1 MSLGNKLAEARKKQN
16 LTQEQLAERLGVTR
30 QAVSRWESDAAYP
43 ETDKIVRMAQIL
55 EVSCDY
61 LLQDGVDEKG
71 KPVASPVTRLLK
83 QAQGKRVKLT
93 FYESGSDGM
102 PVAHDWCVIQ
112 DFDGGWATVEVVVN
126 KKKRSK
132 NEVRLIPL
140 SAISTITFLKDGEPV
155 RHSAINIVDG
165 F

>member
-1 MSLGNKLAEARKKQN
+1 MSLGNKLAEARKRQN

-43 ETDKIVRMAQIL
+43 ETDKIIRMAQIL
-55 EVSCDY
+55 GVSCDY

-71 KPVASPVTRLLK
+71 KPAALTVTRLLK

-93 FYESGSDGM
+93 FYEGDGM
-102 PVAHDWCVIQ
+102 PVVHEWCVIQ
-112 DFDGGWATVEVVVN
+112 DFDGGWANVEVVVN
-126 KKKRSK
+126 QKKPQK

-140 SAISTITFLKDGEPV
+140 SAISTITFLKDGEAVKRSPL
-155 RHSAINIVDG
+155 DLK
-165 F
+165 

>member
-1 MSLGNKLAEARKKQN
+1 MSLGNKLAEARKRQN

-71 KPVASPVTRLLK
+71 KPVTSPVTRLLK

-93 FYESGSDGM
+93 FYEEDSGM
-102 PVAHDWCVIQ
+102 PIIHEWCIIQ
-112 DFDGGWATVEVVVN
+112 DFDGDWANVEVVRN
-126 KKKRSK
+126 KKKPEK

-140 SAISTITFLKDGEPV
+140 SAISTITFLKDGEVSDLALPEL
-155 RHSAINIVDG
+155 

>member
-1 MSLGNKLAEARKKQN
+1 MSLGNKLAQARRAKN
-16 LTQEQLAERLGVTR
+16 LTQEQLAEKLEVTR

-61 LLQDGVDEKG
+61 LLQDGVDEAG
-71 KPVASPVTRLLK
+71 KPAVPAVTRLLR

-93 FYESGSDGM
+93 FYENDDGM
-102 PVAHDWCVIQ
+102 PVIHDWCVIQ
-112 DFDGGWATVEVVVN
+112 DFDGTWANVEVVVN
-126 KKKRSK
+126 KKKPDK

-140 SAISTITFLKDGEPV
+140 SAISTITFLRDGEAAKRSPLEL
-155 RHSAINIVDG
+155 N
-165 F
+165 

>member
-1 MSLGNKLAEARKKQN
+1 MSLGNKLAEARKRQN
-16 LTQEQLAERLGVTR
+16 LTQEQLAEKLEVTR

-71 KPVASPVTRLLK
+71 KPNPPAVTRLLN
-83 QAQGKRVKLT
+83 QAQGKKVKLT
-93 FYESGSDGM
+93 FYEGDGM
-102 PVAHDWCVIQ
+102 PIVHDWCVIQ
-112 DFDGGWATVEVVVN
+112 DFDGAWANVEVVVN
-126 KKKRSK
+126 KKKPDK

-140 SAISTITFLKDGEPV
+140 SAISTITFLKDGEAARRSPLEL
-155 RHSAINIVDG
+155 N
-165 F
+165 

>member
-61 LLQDGVDEKG
+61 LLQDSVNETG
-71 KPVASPVTRLLK
+71 KPAVSPVTRLLK
-83 QAQGKRVKLT
+83 QAQGKRVRLT
-93 FYESGSDGM
+93 FYEDDGM
-102 PVAHDWCVIQ
+102 PFVHDWCVIQ
-112 DFDGGWATVEVVVN
+112 DFDGTWANVEVVVN
-126 KKKRSK
+126 KKKPQK

-140 SAISTITFLKDGEPV
+140 SSISTITFLKDGEEARRSPLEL
-155 RHSAINIVDG
+155 N
-165 F
+165 

>member
-61 LLQDGVDEKG
+61 LLQDGVDETG
-71 KPVASPVTRLLK
+71 KTAISPVTRLLK
-83 QAQGKRVKLT
+83 QAQGKRVRLT
-93 FYESGSDGM
+93 FYEDDGM
-102 PVAHDWCVIQ
+102 PIVHDWCVIQ
-112 DFDGGWATVEVVVN
+112 DFDGTWANVEVVVN
-126 KKKRSK
+126 KKKPQK

-140 SAISTITFLKDGEPV
+140 SSISTITFLKDGEEARRSPLEL
-155 RHSAINIVDG
+155 N
-165 F
+165 

>member
-1 MSLGNKLAEARKKQN
+1 MSLGNKLAEARRAKN
-16 LTQEQLAERLGVTR
+16 LTQEQLAEQLEVTR

-71 KPVASPVTRLLK
+71 APVKSPVTRLLK

-93 FYESGSDGM
+93 FYDNDDGM
-102 PVAHDWCVIQ
+102 PVIHDWCVIQ
-112 DFDGGWATVEVVVN
+112 DFDGAWANVEVVVN
-126 KKKRSK
+126 QKKPEK

-140 SAISTITFLKDGEPV
+140 AAISTITFLRDGEAAKRSPLEL
-155 RHSAINIVDG
+155 N
-165 F
+165 

>member
-1 MSLGNKLAEARKKQN
+1 MSLGNKLASTRRAKN
-16 LTQEQLAERLGVTR
+16 LTQEQLAEKLNVTR

-71 KPVASPVTRLLK
+71 TPAPATVTRLLR

-93 FYESGSDGM
+93 FYEDDGM
-102 PVAHDWCVIQ
+102 PIVHDWCVIQ
-112 DFDGGWATVEVVVN
+112 DFDGAWANVEVVVN
-126 KKKRSK
+126 QKKPQK

-140 SAISTITFLKDGEPV
+140 TAISTITFLKDGETAKRSPLEL
-155 RHSAINIVDG
+155 N
-165 F
+165 

>member
-1 MSLGNKLAEARKKQN
+1 MSLGNKLAEARKRQN

-71 KPVASPVTRLLK
+71 KPVASPVTRLLR

-93 FYESGSDGM
+93 FYESDGM
-102 PVAHDWCVIQ
+102 PVGHDWCVIL
-112 DFDGGWATVEVVVN
+112 DFDGGWANVEVVVN
-126 KKKRSK
+126 RKKPEK

-140 SAISTITFLKDGEPV
+140 SAISTITFLKDGE
-155 RHSAINIVDG
+155 RADDMKFLVDDP

>member
-1 MSLGNKLAEARKKQN
+1 MSFGNKLAEARRAKN
-16 LTQEQLAERLGVTR
+16 LTQEQLAEQLEVTR

-71 KPVASPVTRLLK
+71 SPVKSPVTRLLK
-83 QAQGKRVKLT
+83 QAQGKKVKLT
-93 FYESGSDGM
+93 FYENDDGM
-102 PVAHDWCVIQ
+102 PVIHDWCVIR
-112 DFDGGWATVEVVVN
+112 DFDGAWASVEVVVN

-140 SAISTITFLKDGEPV
+140 SAISTVTFLRDGEASRRSPLEL
-155 RHSAINIVDG
+155 S
-165 F
+165 

>member
-1 MSLGNKLAEARKKQN
+1 MSLGSKLAGARRAKN
-16 LTQEQLAERLGVTR
+16 LTQEQLAERLEVTR

-43 ETDKIVRMAQIL
+43 ETEKIVRMAQIL

-71 KPVASPVTRLLK
+71 GPVRSPVTRLLK

-93 FYESGSDGM
+93 FYDNDDGM
-102 PVAHDWCVIQ
+102 PIIHDWCVIR
-112 DFDGGWATVEVVVN
+112 DFDGAWASVEVVVN
-126 KKKRSK
+126 QKKRSK

-140 SAISTITFLKDGEPV
+140 AAISTVTFLKDGEAARRSPLDL
-155 RHSAINIVDG
+155 N
-165 F
+165 

>member
-1 MSLGNKLAEARKKQN
+1 MSLGNKLASTRRAKN
-16 LTQEQLAERLGVTR
+16 LTQEQLAEKLDVTR

-71 KPVASPVTRLLK
+71 TPAPATVTRLLR

-93 FYESGSDGM
+93 FYEDDGM
-102 PVAHDWCVIQ
+102 PIVHEWCVIQ
-112 DFDGGWATVEVVVN
+112 DFDGAWANVEVVVN
-126 KKKRSK
+126 QKKPQK

-140 SAISTITFLKDGEPV
+140 SAISTITFLKDGEAAKRSPLEL
-155 RHSAINIVDG
+155 S
-165 F
+165 

>member
-1 MSLGNKLAEARKKQN
+1 MSLGNKLAEARRAKN
-16 LTQEQLAERLGVTR
+16 LTREQRAERLDVTR

-71 KPVASPVTRLLK
+71 TPVKSPVTRLLA

-93 FYESGSDGM
+93 FYESDGM
-102 PVAHDWCVIQ
+102 PVVHDWCVIQ
-112 DFDGGWATVEVVVN
+112 DFDGGWANVEVVVN
-126 KKKRSK
+126 QKKPEK

-140 SAISTITFLKDGEPV
+140 SAISTITFLKDGETV
-155 RHSAINIVDG
+155 RRSPLELN
-165 F
+165 

>member
-1 MSLGNKLAEARKKQN
+1 MSLGNKLAEARRAKN
-16 LTQEQLAERLGVTR
+16 LTQEQLAEKLDVTR

-61 LLQDGVDEKG
+61 LLQDGVDQKG
-71 KPVASPVTRLLK
+71 EPVRPPVTRLLK

-93 FYESGSDGM
+93 FYEGDGM
-102 PVAHDWCVIQ
+102 PVVHDWCVIR
-112 DFDGGWATVEVVVN
+112 DFDGAWANVEVVTN
-126 KKKRSK
+126 KRRPEK

-140 SAISTITFLKDGEPV
+140 SAISTVTFLKDGEAP
-155 RHSAINIVDG
+155 RRSPLELN
-165 F
+165 

>member
-1 MSLGNKLAEARKKQN
+1 MSFGNKLAEARRARN
-16 LTQEQLAERLGVTR
+16 LTQEQLAERLEVTR

-71 KPVASPVTRLLK
+71 APVKPPVTRLLK

-93 FYESGSDGM
+93 FYEESSGM
-102 PVAHDWCVIQ
+102 PILHDWCVIR
-112 DFDGGWATVEVVVN
+112 DFDGAWASVEVVVN
-126 KKKRSK
+126 QKKRSK
-132 NEVRLIPL
+132 NEVRLLPL
-140 SAISTITFLKDGEPV
+140 SAISTVTFLRDGETAKRSPLEL
-155 RHSAINIVDG
+155 N
-165 F
+165 

>member
-1 MSLGNKLAEARKKQN
+1 MSLGNKLAEARRAKN
-16 LTQEQLAERLGVTR
+16 LTQEQLAEKLEVTR

-71 KPVASPVTRLLK
+71 TPIKSPVTRLLK

-93 FYESGSDGM
+93 FYDNDDGM
-102 PVAHDWCVIQ
+102 PVIHDWCVIQ
-112 DFDGGWATVEVVVN
+112 DFDGAWANVEVVVN
-126 KKKRSK
+126 QKKPEK

-140 SAISTITFLKDGEPV
+140 AAISTITFLRDGEAARRSPLEL
-155 RHSAINIVDG
+155 N
-165 F
+165 

>member
-71 KPVASPVTRLLK
+71 KPVTSPVTRLLK
-83 QAQGKRVKLT
+83 QAQGRRVKLT
-93 FYESGSDGM
+93 FFEEDSGM
-102 PVAHDWCVIQ
+102 PLFHEWCVIR
-112 DFDGGWATVEVVVN
+112 DFDGGWANVEVVTN
-126 KKKRSK
+126 KRKPEK

-140 SAISTITFLKDGEPV
+140 SAISSITFLKDGETADYGL
-155 RHSAINIVDG
+155 SDL